1 MARKAR
7 RKAALRSAGKVREG
21 DLLERARALAEDPSL
36 ATPICEGPCV
46 LFSPV
51 KAAQRAIP
59 RIHAARD
66 DEAKLLAFAKRG
78 NDLARAYAATL
89 LVAKGEKIPYVAELR
104 VPTGS
109 APYVV
114 RGKAKP
120 FFLAGLQNHHD
131 RALRLLA
138 LMPWVKKR
146 GLHVFSADRGLVC
159 TGRRAAPPQDF
170 VEEEMDELGLAERGQ
185 GAWSCGHDEADA
197 LVLRWRDAGVEA
209 ARCEACAGDES
220 TLERLLRHM
229 AGPKLLAGFEVSARL
244 RPLEGAP
251 VEAAADVPEE
261 SSKAYLTGAMHDAAL
276 LEAAR
281 AARVAALKALPR
293 RLYVA
298 GPRSFGED
306 ADALL
311 AALSP
316 TPAEARALRAAL
328 AAHEGPVVLDKPTV
342 ARALAE
348 LWPQHGLAMLEAA
361 AQSAEVARDLHKANA
376 GPDEAA
382 ELVRRAGRR
391 RPGPRLPRGGARG
404 RRARRP
410 GARLRRPPEGRL
422 PRLPPGAGRPQGA
435 RVALQPDRARRR
447 RQRRPRR
454 GGASARRAGKL
465 SRRPARGEPAR
476 GGDGGVPARGAVALR
491 IGLTFERK
499 SDFTPP
505 PGAPPD
511 AHAEMEADYTI
522 DELAEA
528 IRNAGHEVVM
538 LGSAPR
544 LLSLGA

>member
-382 ELVRRAGRR
+382 ELVRRAGREGASR
-391 RPGPRLPRGGARG
+391 AGLASLPSYQN
-404 RRARRP
+404 
-410 GARLRRPPEGRL
+410 
-422 PRLPPGAGRPQGA
+422 LPPAAAAADALARAFRAEGHEAAVRAALERASAGRQKGVCLA
-435 RVALQPDRARRR
+435 FLQALGGLKGHEWRFSQTERDVA
-447 RQRRPRR
+447 
-454 GGASARRAGKL
+454 ASVA
-465 SRRPARGEPAR
+465 PAVEGLLRGEP
-476 GGDGGVPARGAVALR
+476 GSYHDALR
-491 IGLTFERK
+491 EASLRAGETAEFQPAER
-499 SDFTPP
+499 SP
-505 PGAPPD
+505 
-511 AHAEMEADYTI
+511 
-522 DELAEA
+522 
-528 IRNAGHEVVM
+528 
-538 LGSAPR
+538 
-544 LLSLGA
+544 